1 MTPAWRK
8 VMMTTKNEVKRI
20 AVIGGGSWGT
30 ALAARLAANGN
41 DTVLWAY
48 EAELVAEINSCHT
61 NSLYLPGINLHP
73 ALACTGDLK
82 EAVGGR
88 SIILLVTPVQVMRGV
103 MQQMAPHI
111 PADAVIVNASRGI
124 ELVSLLTVS
133 QISAEILGDSS
144 LARYVALSGPTF
156 AREVAQELPSLI
168 VAASQSLLASQ
179 CVQTAFSCPCLRV
192 YTNSDVIGV
201 ELGGAVKNVI
211 AIAAGICDGLGFGH
225 NARAALITR
234 GLTEMNR
241 LGQAMGATPSTFA
254 GLAGMGDLVLTCT
267 GDLSRNRT
275 VGFKLGQGMKLAEIL
290 AEMRMVAEGVKSAE
304 SVYQLARSKR
314 VEMPIVEKT
323 YQILHEDK
331 PARQAVIELMARDL
345 KSEEWVTAP
354 AGSANVA
361 GG

>member
-1 MTPAWRK
+1 M
-8 VMMTTKNEVKRI
+8 MMTTMTNNVARI

-30 ALAARLAANGN
+30 ALAGRLAANGN

-48 EAELVAEINSCHT
+48 EPELVAEINASHT

-73 ALACTGDLK
+73 ALACTGDLE
-82 EAVGGR
+82 EAVSGR
-88 SIILLVTPVQVMRGV
+88 SIVLLVTPVQVMRGV
-103 MQQMAPHI
+103 LKQLVPYLAPDTI
-111 PADAVIVNASRGI
+111 IANASKGI
-124 ELVSLLTVS
+124 ELETLQTVS
-133 QISAEILGDSS
+133 QICGELLGDAA

-168 VAASQSLLASQ
+168 VAASRNTEASHA
-179 CVQTAFSCPCLRV
+179 VQAAFSCPCLRV
-192 YTNSDVIGV
+192 YTNGDVIGV

-234 GLTEMNR
+234 GLAEMNR
-241 LGQAMGATPSTFA
+241 LGQAMGAQAATFA

-275 VGFKLGQGMKLAEIL
+275 VGFKLGQGMKLADIL

-304 SVYQLARSKR
+304 SVYQLAKR
-314 VEMPIVEKT
+314 LGVEMPIVEKT

-345 KSEEWVTAP
+345 KAE
-354 AGSANVA
+354 G
-361 GG
+361 